1 MSRLIFLME
10 IHRLWEI
17 LKTMEENK
25 FIISFKKSQKGT
37 LVLKEYCGDINN
49 FKHEFNLG
57 CVRTCRSVLFLQ

>member
-37 LVLKEYCGDINN
+37 LVLKEYRGDINN
-49 FKHEFNLG
+49 FKHEFHLG
-57 CVRTCRSVLFLQ
+57 SVWTRGSVPFLR

>member
-25 FIISFKKSQKGT
+25 FIISFKKFQKGT
-37 LVLKEYCGDINN
+37 LVLKEYRGDINN

-57 CVRTCRSVLFLQ
+57 CAWTCRSVLFLQ